1 MPEAC
6 AGTIVWDDEAREPR
20 EPRAETPVNA
30 AKFTMVRDCAR
41 RRFRDALI
49 GTFKCLILGANS
61 AVSDFR
67 DKLLHGCTGP
77 RYKLPR
83 TRRVRVFESISLRG
97 TVRRRPTAGVKS
109 ALPTRHLNLT
119 V

>member
-1 MPEAC
+1 MMPEAC

-20 EPRAETPVNA
+20 EPSAETPVNA

-49 GTFKCLILGANS
+49 GTYKCLILGANS

-77 RYKLPR
+77 RYNLPGR
-83 TRRVRVFESISLRG
+83 GACESLNRFRCAERLEDGRRPGSNPLYRRVI
-97 TVRRRPTAGVKS
+97 
-109 ALPTRHLNLT
+109 
-119 V
+119 